1 MYFVFL
7 SQNNDFVLTVFT
19 WRSHLFCFV
28 FWWVHV
34 IVYMSSGHGCACTS
48 PFMHMHMESEGM
60 LLLRYYLVSL
70 RQESLTDLGLTWF
83 SWPALSAN
91 SRDPLRYLQD
101 YKDLGTTPSFF
112 FFFPHRYWGVNSD
125 SHACTGSTL
134 LSPCLCLV
142 GQDFQQFRLVLNSLY
157 SQGRIKIPDP
167 LTSNCQKML
176 GLQTRTNHHVGLA
189 PKCFEYCCG
198 IILLYTLKMSCSDC

>member
-1 MYFVFL
+1 M
-7 SQNNDFVLTVFT
+7 
-19 WRSHLFCFV
+19 WLF
-28 FWWVHV
+28 
-34 IVYMSSGHGCACTS
+34 VYMSSGHGCACTS

-70 RQESLTDLGLTWF
+70 RQESL
-83 SWPALSAN
+83 WPRTHLIQLACSVSKLKGS
-91 SRDPLRYLQD
+91 SQISPRLQGP
-101 YKDLGTTPSFF
+101 GTTPSFF
-112 FFFPHRYWGVNSD
+112 FFFSHRYWGVNSD
-125 SHACTGSTL
+125 IHACTGSTL

-142 GQDFQQFRLVLNSLY
+142 GQGFQQFRLVLNSLY
-157 SQGRIKIPDP
+157 SQGRIKTPDP

-176 GLQTRTNHHVGLA
+176 GLQARTNHHVGLA